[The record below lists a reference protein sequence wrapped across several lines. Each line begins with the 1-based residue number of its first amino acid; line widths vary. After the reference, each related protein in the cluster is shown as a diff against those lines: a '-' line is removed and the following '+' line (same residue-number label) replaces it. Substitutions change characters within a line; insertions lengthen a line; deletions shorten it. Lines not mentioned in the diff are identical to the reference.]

1 MMIIEAIETA
11 KTNHVVYFLL
21 AAYVET
27 LGFYDSSRSGLPA
40 RVKNLP
46 VRGRAD
52 VRERLRALRGLVANS
67 TDCPRDVRRVVDEAV
82 VVFATAASRLS
93 ALERPQQCHE
103 PVKDDSGRQS
113 PGFGNG
119 LVRTRVDL
127 QVSKHQR
134 ASTTHQR
141 GTAGPTD

>member
-11 KTNHVVYFLL
+11 KTNHVVYCLL

-27 LGFYDSSRSGLPA
+27 LGFYDSSRSVLPA
-40 RVKNLP
+40 RVKNFP

-52 VRERLRALRGLVANS
+52 VRERLRALRVLVANS

-93 ALERPQQCHE
+93 ALERSHQCHE
-103 PVKDDSGRQS
+103 PVRTDTRYDFTNQ
-113 PGFGNG
+113 G
-119 LVRTRVDL
+119 L
-127 QVSKHQR
+127 QF
-134 ASTTHQR
+134 
-141 GTAGPTD
+141 